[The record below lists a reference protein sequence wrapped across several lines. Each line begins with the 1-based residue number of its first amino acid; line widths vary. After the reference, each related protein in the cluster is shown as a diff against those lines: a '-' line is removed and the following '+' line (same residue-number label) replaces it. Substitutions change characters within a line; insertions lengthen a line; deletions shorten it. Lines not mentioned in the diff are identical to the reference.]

1 MHNDVGILLFDEPLA
16 ALDPQA
22 GLQAIE
28 LIDRI
33 HREQQKTVIIIEH
46 RLEDVLHRPVDRV
59 ILLDGGRIVADTTP
73 AKILSSPLLQEHG
86 IREPLY
92 VTALKY
98 AGCEIA
104 EEDHPESVEE
114 IRLEGREEAL
124 RNPKKI
130 LECLEIP
137 AKSSAM
143 L

>member
-1 MHNDVGILLFDEPLA
+1 MCSTG
-16 ALDPQA
+16 
-22 GLQAIE
+22 
-28 LIDRI
+28 
-33 HREQQKTVIIIEH
+33 
-46 RLEDVLHRPVDRV
+46 PVDRV

-124 RNPKKI
+124 RGWFASETPHRRSPRPGSSCGWRTCPSPTTI
-130 LECLEIP
+130 TRF
-137 AKSSAM
+137 SAM
-143 L
+143 WT